1 MMKIDYIARKV
12 DLTEQSRQLAEK
24 KLAKITKYFNDI
36 LDVRL
41 EVELERHLH
50 VVDLSIKGK
59 DFDVQATAQNKDLTT
74 AIQDAV
80 DKIEIQARRAKA
92 RLKDHKTRAGS
103 EAKIDTGWAVDVIE
117 RDSMKSGQPRI
128 VERSS
133 IPIKPMAIEEAVLQ
147 LDDSPYD
154 FLVFRNAS
162 TDKVNVLYR
171 RDDKNLGLITPEL

>member
-59 DFDVQATAQNKDLTT
+59 DFDVQATAQNKDMTT
-74 AIQDAV
+74 AIQEAV

-92 RLKDHKTRAGS
+92 RLKDHKKRAGS
-103 EAKIDTGWAVDVIE
+103 EAKIETGWAVDVIE
-117 RDSMKSGQPRI
+117 LDSMKSGQPRI